1 MLLGCIADDFTG
13 ASDLANTLAKG
24 GMTTVQFAGV
34 PRRADVP
41 ACEAGVVALKT
52 RSIPAAEAVRQ
63 ALEALEWL
71 RGRGCRQ
78 FVFKYCSTFDSTT
91 AGNIGPVAEALLAAL
106 DAPAAI
112 VCPAFPATGRT
123 LFMGHLFVGDR
134 LLSESG
140 MEHHP
145 LNPMTDPDIRRW
157 LKRQTKCAVGLVPH
171 AVVREGAAA
180 VSAAI
185 EAEAEAGK
193 PLVVVDAVADE
204 DLMTIGKAIA
214 GHRLITG
221 GSGIALGL
229 PENFRGAGLLADA
242 GSGFEPIPGPGVV
255 LSGSCST
262 ASNAQVMEHL
272 KTHPG
277 LAVVA
282 SDLMDGRL
290 SADDALGFVRSNIGK
305 APIVYSTADP
315 ASVKAA
321 QERYGREALAA
332 RIEHFFASLS
342 VKLVAEGVTRLA
354 VGGGETS
361 GAVVTAL
368 GLGHML
374 VGPEIDPGVP
384 ALATERPTPLRLALK
399 SGNFGAAGFYDKAL
413 KVLGTT

>member
-1 MLLGCIADDFTG
+1 
-13 ASDLANTLAKG
+13 
-24 GMTTVQFAGV
+24 
-34 PRRADVP
+34 
-41 ACEAGVVALKT
+41 
-52 RSIPAAEAVRQ
+52 
-63 ALEALEWL
+63 
-71 RGRGCRQ
+71 
-78 FVFKYCSTFDSTT
+78 
-91 AGNIGPVAEALLAAL
+91 
-106 DAPAAI
+106 
-112 VCPAFPATGRT
+112 
-123 LFMGHLFVGDR
+123 
-134 LLSESG
+134 
-140 MEHHP
+140 
-145 LNPMTDPDIRRW
+145 
-157 LKRQTKCAVGLVPH
+157 
-171 AVVREGAAA
+171 
-180 VSAAI
+180 
-185 EAEAEAGK
+185 
-193 PLVVVDAVADE
+193 
-204 DLMTIGKAIA
+204 
-214 GHRLITG
+214 
-221 GSGIALGL
+221 
-229 PENFRGAGLLADA
+229 
-242 GSGFEPIPGPGVV
+242 
-255 LSGSCST
+255 
-262 ASNAQVMEHL
+262 MEHL